1 LTGFGGLDWV
11 RGPLLLGR
19 SLLMG
24 GLGWGKWVRRREA
37 KGSKEGRVLEGQ
49 EEGECVE
56 HLLYIRGQA
65 VGGSYG

>member
-1 LTGFGGLDWV
+1 M
-11 RGPLLLGR
+11 
-19 SLLMG
+19 MG